1 MKNKIYLKSQLIWL
15 VVLRVAIGWHFL
27 FEGLVKISNPK
38 WTSYLYLMD
47 SRGIF
52 ENIFHSMAE
61 NDKSLIIID
70 YLNIWGLIIIGL
82 FLMLGLL
89 SKQVIIAAISLL
101 SLYYLSHPPFFG
113 LDYAMPTTGSFWIVD
128 KTLIEI
134 FALAVLLVF
143 PTSKEIGL
151 DRLIFKKNNTK

>member
-1 MKNKIYLKSQLIWL
+1 MKNENYSKPQLTWL

-27 FEGLVKISNPK
+27 FEGLVKISNPN

-47 SRGIF
+47 SKGVF
-52 ENIFHSMAE
+52 ENVFKAMAE
-61 NDKSLIIID
+61 NQQSLIIVD
-70 YLNIWGLIIIGL
+70 QMNIWGLILIGL
-82 FLMLGLL
+82 FLMLGLF
-89 SKQVIIAAISLL
+89 SKQATIAAITLL
-101 SLYYLSHPPFFG
+101 SLYYLSHAPLFG

-128 KTLIEI
+128 KSLIEI

-151 DRLIFKKNNTK
+151 DRLIFKKQ

>member
-1 MKNKIYLKSQLIWL
+1 MKMKNYSKPQLTWL
-15 VVLRVAIGWHFL
+15 VILRVAIGWHFL
-27 FEGLVKISNPK
+27 FEGLAKISNPN

-47 SRGIF
+47 SKGIL
-52 ENIFHSMAE
+52 ENIFKSLAE
-61 NDKSLIIID
+61 NEQSLIFVD
-70 YLNIWGLIIIGL
+70 YLNIWGLILIGL
-82 FLMLGLL
+82 FLMLGLF
-89 SKQVIIAAISLL
+89 SRQAIIAAITLL

-113 LDYAMPTTGSFWIVD
+113 LDYILPSTGSYWIID

-151 DRLIFKKNNTK
+151 DRFIIKNK

>member
-1 MKNKIYLKSQLIWL
+1 MKSKNYSKPQLTGL

-27 FEGLVKISNPK
+27 FEGLAKISNPN

-47 SRGIF
+47 SKGVF
-52 ENIFHSMAE
+52 ENVFKVLAE
-61 NDKSLIIID
+61 NKQSLIIVD

-82 FLMLGLL
+82 FLMLGLF
-89 SKQVIIAAISLL
+89 SKQITIAAITLL
-101 SLYYLSHPPFFG
+101 SLYYLSHPPLFG
-113 LDYAMPTTGSFWIVD
+113 LDYMLPTTGSYWIVD

-134 FALAVLLVF
+134 FTLVVLLVF

-151 DRLIFKKNNTK
+151 DRLFIKKNKI

>member
-1 MKNKIYLKSQLIWL
+1 MKNENYSKPQLTWL

-27 FEGLVKISNPK
+27 FEGLVKISNPN

-47 SRGIF
+47 SKGVF
-52 ENIFHSMAE
+52 ENVFKAMAE
-61 NDKSLIIID
+61 NQQSLIIVD
-70 YLNIWGLIIIGL
+70 QMNIWGLILIGL
-82 FLMLGLL
+82 FLMLGLF
-89 SKQVIIAAISLL
+89 SKQATIAAITLL
-101 SLYYLSHPPFFG
+101 SLYYLSHAPLFG

-128 KTLIEI
+128 KSLIEI

-151 DRLIFKKNNTK
+151 DRLILKKQ

>member
-1 MKNKIYLKSQLIWL
+1 MKNENYSKAQLTWL

-27 FEGLVKISNPK
+27 FEGLVKISNPN

-47 SRGIF
+47 SKGVF
-52 ENIFHSMAE
+52 ENVFKAMAE
-61 NDKSLIIID
+61 NQQSLIIVD
-70 YLNIWGLIIIGL
+70 QMNIWGLILIGL
-82 FLMLGLL
+82 FLMLGLF
-89 SKQVIIAAISLL
+89 SKQATIAAITLL
-101 SLYYLSHPPFFG
+101 SLYYLSHAPLFG

-128 KTLIEI
+128 KSLIEI

-151 DRLIFKKNNTK
+151 DRLIFKKQ

>member
-1 MKNKIYLKSQLIWL
+1 MKNENYSKPQLTWL

-27 FEGLVKISNPK
+27 FEGLVKISNPN

-47 SRGIF
+47 SKGIF
-52 ENIFHSMAE
+52 ENVFKAMAE
-61 NDKSLIIID
+61 NQQSLIIVD
-70 YLNIWGLIIIGL
+70 QMNIWGLILIGL
-82 FLMLGLL
+82 FLMLGLF
-89 SKQVIIAAISLL
+89 SKQATIAAITLL
-101 SLYYLSHPPFFG
+101 SLYYLSHAPLFG

-128 KTLIEI
+128 KSLIEI

-151 DRLIFKKNNTK
+151 DRLILKKQ